1 MPVFPRNPPEDTEV
15 ELAELLEEV
24 RRIEAQSN
32 RLVAGVMA
40 GGYSSAFRGS
50 GIELDRIREYV
61 DGDDPR
67 SVDWNVTARIGR
79 PFIKEYV
86 EERDRTLLFLLDL
99 SGSMA
104 GGFGVWSARQMAAR
118 ICGCLALSAI
128 KNDDRVGLIAF
139 SGTVD
144 KFVPPRKG
152 IRHVLR
158 IVRDCLAL
166 RGSSQQTQL
175 VPALEFASRDRDL
188 RGSAR
193 QRRA

>member
-86 EERDRTLLFLLDL
+86 EERDRTLL
-99 SGSMA
+99 
-104 GGFGVWSARQMAAR
+104 
-118 ICGCLALSAI
+118 
-128 KNDDRVGLIAF
+128 
-139 SGTVD
+139 
-144 KFVPPRKG
+144 
-152 IRHVLR
+152 
-158 IVRDCLAL
+158 L
-166 RGSSQQTQL
+166 RGARAGPRSRAQVVQRGRIERIDRCEDRRELQHLRRIERSRRLDASQ
-175 VPALEFASRDRDL
+175 
-188 RGSAR
+188 AR
-193 QRRA
+193 ATHTA